1 MNLPSPGLVATLSP
15 SAGERDGVRG
25 PPGSRA
31 QAAIKVRG
39 GHED

>member
-1 MNLPSPGLVATLSP
+1 MNLPSPGLVAP
-15 SAGERDGVRG
+15 PGGEGGGGGG